1 MPDITETL
9 ASNLIITRTLD
20 APRSLVWK
28 VFSEG
33 EHLARWW
40 GPKGLEWVSST
51 LDFRPG
57 GRFHYC
63 MRGDAGYELWGKFEY
78 REIEEPSRIVW
89 INSFSDAEGNTIRA
103 PFMADFPLR
112 ILNSLTLKEDGD
124 RTILRLQGA
133 PLDATDAEWA
143 VFKSMHGSMQQ
154 GFGGTFDQLDA
165 YLQQIRDDGQR
176 S

>member
-1 MPDITETL
+1 MPDVTE
-9 ASNLIITRTLD
+9 AIESNLIITRVLD

-28 VFSEG
+28 AFSQG

-40 GPKGLEWVSST
+40 GPKGLTWVSGT

-63 MRGDAGYELWGKFEY
+63 MRGEGGYELWGKFEY

-89 INSFSDAEGNTIRA
+89 INSFSDPDGGTIRA
-103 PFMADFPLR
+103 PFMAEFPLR
-112 ILNSLTLKEDGD
+112 VLNVLTFREDGD

-133 PLDATDAEWA
+133 PLDATDAEWTA
-143 VFKSMHGSMQQ
+143 FKGLHTSMHQ
-154 GFGGTFDQLDA
+154 GWGGTFDQLDA
-165 YLQQIRDDGQR
+165 YLLNIRDDGR
-176 S
+176 

>member
-1 MPDITETL
+1 MPDVTEAL
-9 ASNLIITRTLD
+9 ASNLIITRTLN

-28 VFSEG
+28 VFSQG

-40 GPKGLEWVSST
+40 GPKGLEWVSGA

-63 MRGDAGYELWGKFEY
+63 MRGEDGYVLWGKFEY

-89 INSFSDAEGNTIRA
+89 INSFSDPDGNTVRA
-103 PFMADFPLR
+103 PFMADFPLQ
-112 ILNSLTLKEDGD
+112 ILNALTFREDGD

-133 PLDATDAEWA
+133 PFDATDAEWT
-143 VFKSMHGSMQQ
+143 VFKGMHGSMQQ

-165 YLQQIRDDGQR
+165 YLHEIKDDGR
-176 S
+176 